1 MDFYKTFL
9 DLLIEN
15 KMQSDE
21 GNELRAVLQAKI
33 QEGQMCLDQLT
44 IGLKHSKSQLQIIEN
59 HLKRNVTASQRQS
72 LLAKKAAFL
81 TVQKI
86 WNFATQIQ
94 LLSIECKALQEKL
107 YFAETDWDKSL
118 QSRSACNYMYEYG
131 NNLNKMIGKEFLEM
145 VSSLLGD
152 EGVEEIKRL
161 KKPISKFFEEHRE
174 KYYSVR
180 NETTAHR
187 DQNSLNQI
195 DIITSSEW
203 SERIQELHEFEV
215 ITLPLGGFAENLI
228 KAGERLL
235 AQAFK

>member
-9 DLLIEN
+9 DLQLED

-21 GNELRAVLQAKI
+21 GKELRAVLKSKI

-44 IGLKHSKSQLQIIEN
+44 IGLKHSESQLQIIDD
-59 HLKRNVTASQRQS
+59 HLKRNVMAVQRQS
-72 LLAKKAAFL
+72 LLIKKAAFV
-81 TVQKI
+81 TVRKI

-94 LLSIECKALQEKL
+94 LKSIECKAIQEKL
-107 YFAETDWDKSL
+107 YFAETDWDKSQ
-118 QSRSACNYMYEYG
+118 QSRYACNYLYEYG
-131 NNLNKMIGKEFLEM
+131 NNLNKMIGKDFLEM
-145 VSSLLGD
+145 VSSLFGD

-161 KKPISKFFEEHRE
+161 KKPISKFFDEHRE

-195 DIITSSEW
+195 EAITSSGW
-203 SERIQELHEFEV
+203 SERIKELHEFEV
-215 ITLPLGGFAENLI
+215 ITLPLGGFADHLI

-235 AQAFK
+235 SQAFK

>member
-1 MDFYKTFL
+1 
-9 DLLIEN
+9 
-15 KMQSDE
+15 MQSDE
-21 GNELRAVLQAKI
+21 GKELRAVLKLKI

-44 IGLKHSKSQLQIIEN
+44 IGLKHSKSQLQIIDN
-59 HLKRNVTASQRQS
+59 HLKNNVTATQRKS

-94 LLSIECKALQEKL
+94 LISIECKTLQEKL
-107 YFAETDWDKSL
+107 YFAETDWDKSQ
-118 QSRSACNYMYEYG
+118 QSRNACNYMYEYG

-161 KKPISKFFEEHRE
+161 KKPISKFFEEHRK

-215 ITLPLGGFAENLI
+215 ITLPLGGFADSLI
-228 KAGERLL
+228 KAGNKLIEK
-235 AQAFK
+235 AFK

>member
-9 DLLIEN
+9 DLLLED

-21 GNELRAVLQAKI
+21 GKELRAVLRAKI

-44 IGLKHSKSQLQIIEN
+44 IGLKHSKSQIQKIDEC
-59 HLKRNVTASQRQS
+59 LKRNVTTAQRQS
-72 LLAKKAAFL
+72 LLIKKAAFE
-81 TVQKI
+81 TVRKI

-94 LLSIECKALQEKL
+94 LISIECKTIQEKL

-118 QSRSACNYMYEYG
+118 QSRYACNYMYEYG
-131 NNLNKMIGKEFLEM
+131 NNLNKMMGKDFLEM
-145 VSSLLGD
+145 VRSLVGND
-152 EGVEEIKRL
+152 GVEEIKRL

-195 DIITSSEW
+195 ETITSAEW
-203 SERIQELHEFEV
+203 SEMIQELHEFEV
-215 ITLPLGGFAENLI
+215 ITLPLGGFANRLI
-228 KAGERLL
+228 KAGNELVE
-235 AQAFK
+235 QAFK

>member
-1 MDFYKTFL
+1 MKVKNF
-9 DLLIEN
+9 
-15 KMQSDE
+15 
-21 GNELRAVLQAKI
+21 VLVLKSKI

-44 IGLKHSKSQLQIIEN
+44 IGLKHCNSQLQIIEN
-59 HLKRNVTASQRQS
+59 HLKHNVTAVQRQS
-72 LLAKKAAFL
+72 LLIKKAAFV
-81 TVQKI
+81 TVRKI

-94 LLSIECKALQEKL
+94 LISIECKAIQEKL
-107 YFAETDWDKSL
+107 YFAETDWDKSQ
-118 QSRSACNYMYEYG
+118 QSRHACNYMYEYG
-131 NNLNKMIGKEFLEM
+131 NNLNKMIGKDFLEM
-145 VSSLLGD
+145 VSSLLCD

-195 DIITSSEW
+195 ETITSSGW
-203 SERIQELHEFEV
+203 SERIKELHEFEV
-215 ITLPLGGFAENLI
+215 ITLPLGGITDRLI

-235 AQAFK
+235 SQAFK